1 MHNQCMKYNFNNNN
15 KKSSKIINL
24 PKLLIR
30 IFLTLTI
37 ESSPQKTKLSTYIS
51 RDYTCMAN
59 LLILALAVVL
69 FIVAV
74 LSFVSYTKDRKK
86 LKNTFK
92 KRY

>member
-1 MHNQCMKYNFNNNN
+1 M
-15 KKSSKIINL
+15 S
-24 PKLLIR
+24 
-30 IFLTLTI
+30 
-37 ESSPQKTKLSTYIS
+37 IS
-51 RDYTCMAN
+51 IYRGSTCMEN

-74 LSFVSYTKDRKK
+74 LSFVSYMKERKK